1 MSDVPGDPSL
11 EELRA
16 EARYRRDRYA
26 LYRAR
31 ALTGRPTTEGR
42 LRELERA
49 AAGAQARPERA
60 TKRPSLPAA

>member
-1 MSDVPGDPSL
+1 VPEHPRL

-31 ALTGRPTTEGR
+31 ALTGRPTTQMK

-49 AAGAQARPERA
+49 AMDAQERLDRA
-60 TKRPSLPAA
+60 TQQDAGG

>member
-1 MSDVPGDPSL
+1 VSDEREPSL

-16 EARYRRDRYA
+16 EARYHRDRFA

-31 ALTGRPTTEGR
+31 ALTGRPTTQER

-49 AAGAQARPERA
+49 AVSAQSRLDRAAGR
-60 TKRPSLPAA
+60 RPSL